1 LKIAK
6 EFGMKKMWMEIL
18 QVNSRM
24 LYRAEKMGFSKV
36 SSDEDSIK
44 VLLEL

>member
-1 LKIAK
+1 
-6 EFGMKKMWMEIL
+6 MEIL
-18 QVNSRM
+18 QVNARM
-24 LYRAEKMGFSKV
+24 LHRAEKMGFSKV